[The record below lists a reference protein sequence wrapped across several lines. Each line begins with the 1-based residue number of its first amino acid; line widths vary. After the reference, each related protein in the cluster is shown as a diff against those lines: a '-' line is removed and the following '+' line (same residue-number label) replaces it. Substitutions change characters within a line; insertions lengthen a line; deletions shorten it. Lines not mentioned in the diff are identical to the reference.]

1 MKILR
6 ALAVLLIA
14 QFSSFYVN
22 AQNSP
27 DYSAYSYETYIH
39 NGDTLRYRMLQPAG
53 YDSQK
58 SYPLIVFLHGSGERG
73 TDNAAQLLHGGSLFL
88 KDSLRQ
94 RFPTFVIFPQ
104 CPPDSMWASVK
115 VKRDSTGKATKWEF
129 SDGTDRQST
138 PGMLV
143 KLLVDSLVKAE
154 KVNSRQLYLGG
165 LSLGGIGTY
174 DMLAR
179 YPKMW
184 AAAFPIC
191 GIGNVGN
198 AAKFS
203 KVPLW
208 IFHGDADRSVPVSG
222 SRDYAAAL
230 KQLGADVK
238 YSEYPGVGHNSWDN
252 AFAEPELLPWLFSH
266 KKK

>member
-1 MKILR
+1 MKIFR
-6 ALAVLLIA
+6 TLAVLLTVQFFCLYADA
-14 QFSSFYVN
+14 QTN
-22 AQNSP
+22 P
-27 DYSAYSYETYIH
+27 DFSAYSYETFIY
-39 NGDTLRYRMLQPAG
+39 NGDTLRYRMLEPAG

-58 SYPLIVFLHGSGERG
+58 PYPLIVFLHGSGERG
-73 TDNAAQLLHGGSLFL
+73 SDNAAQLLHGGSLFL

-94 RFPTFVIFPQ
+94 QFPAFVIFPQ
-104 CPPDSMWASVK
+104 CPADSMWASMK
-115 VKRDSTGKATKWEF
+115 VTRDSSGRAIKREF

-138 PGMLV
+138 PGLLV
-143 KLLVDSLVKAE
+143 KLLVDSLIKIE
-154 KVNSRQLYLGG
+154 KIDSKRVYLGG

-191 GIGNVGN
+191 GIGNVST
-198 AAKFS
+198 APKFA

-208 IFHGDADRSVPVSG
+208 IFHGGADNVVPVSG
-222 SRDYAAAL
+222 SRDYVEAL
-230 KQLGADVK
+230 KKMKADVK